1 MKKLLSVVLGIL
13 FLGVF
18 AFPAITAGNLTT
30 VGSGWYSFAYTSGC
44 KYVVLMVDY
53 TKGAETDLRIEI
65 GYSFRPWTGK
75 TAMLSDRSSANAF
88 ENILLIMNATAA
100 RIIPVEPVQGA
111 GTVFFHVY
119 TTGATMTG
127 TAALGAEAKY

>member
-1 MKKLLSVVLGIL
+1 MKKIMCLVLGIL
-13 FLGVF
+13 FLGAFVF
-18 AFPAITAGNLTT
+18 PVITAGNLTT
-30 VGSGWYSFAYTSGC
+30 VSAGWYSFAYTSGC
-44 KYVVLMVDY
+44 Y
-53 TKGAETDLRIEI
+53 TKGAETDLRIEV
-65 GYSFRPWTGK
+65 GYSFRPWTSK

-88 ENILLIMNATAA
+88 ENILLIMSSTAV

-127 TAALGAEAKY
+127 TAALGATNAFHLFGFLY

>member
-1 MKKLLSVVLGIL
+1 MKKLLSMILMVLFFGVVT
-13 FLGVF
+13 
-18 AFPAITAGNLTT
+18 FPAITAGNLTT
-30 VGSGWYSFAYTSGC
+30 VGGGWYSFAYSTGC

-53 TKGAETDLRIEI
+53 TKGNETDLRVEI
-65 GYSFRPWTGK
+65 GYSFKPWTNK

-88 ENILLIMNATAA
+88 GKILLIMPVTAVT
-100 RIIPVEPVQGA
+100 IIPVEPIQA
-111 GTVFFHVY
+111 TGTVSFHIY

>member
-1 MKKLLSVVLGIL
+1 MKKLLSMILMVLV
-13 FLGVF
+13 LGVF

-30 VGSGWYSFAYTSGC
+30 VGGGWYSFAYGSGC

-65 GYSFRPWTGK
+65 GYSFKPWTSK

-88 ENILLIMNATAA
+88 ENILLIMNKTKT
-100 RIIPVEPVQGA
+100 RIIPVEPVQSV
-111 GTVFFHVY
+111 GTVYFYVY
-119 TTGATMTG
+119 TSGATMTG

>member
-1 MKKLLSVVLGIL
+1 MKKLLSIVLMVL
-13 FLGVF
+13 FFGVL

-30 VGSGWYSFAYTSGC
+30 VSAGWYSFAYSSGC

-53 TKGAETDLRIEI
+53 TKGDETDLRIEI
-65 GYSFRPWTGK
+65 GYSFKPWTAK

-88 ENILLIMNATAA
+88 ENILLIMNATAV
-100 RIIPVEPVQGA
+100 RIIPVEPVQSAGA
-111 GTVFFHVY
+111 VFFHVY
-119 TTGATMTG
+119 TSGATMTG